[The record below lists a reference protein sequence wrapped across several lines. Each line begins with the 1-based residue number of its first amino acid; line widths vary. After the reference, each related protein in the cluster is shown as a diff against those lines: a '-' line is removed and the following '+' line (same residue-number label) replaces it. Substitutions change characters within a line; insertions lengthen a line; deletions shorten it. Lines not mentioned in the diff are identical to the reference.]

1 MKGEIT
7 RKYPVPYSKSM
18 TRQQVT
24 GYDRSSLLG
33 RIVLAWDTSPK
44 PSEPEGHGLLIP
56 KLQRDLKASNVKQ
69 KKEPQPRGLGFTN
82 FTPEALRML
91 PVEAAS

>member
-18 TRQQVT
+18 TRKQVT

-33 RIVLAWDTSPK
+33 RIGLAANWDTRQRRRT
-44 PSEPEGHGLLIP
+44 PEGHGLLNTKRRAP
-56 KLQRDLKASNVKQ
+56 WMTSGD
-69 KKEPQPRGLGFTN
+69 E
-82 FTPEALRML
+82 
-91 PVEAAS
+91 